1 MAQRARLFACTCR
14 EHDQAR
20 QKEYSG
26 RGLLATDV
34 RPSDNLGLSETLAAK
49 LAIDALADY
58 KSEHLPA
65 PVCPRHKGDLQNFPF
80 RVFGTL
86 DKLLFR
92 GLLRGEVYLC
102 WEDSL
107 GPDIHGVTSK
117 PGDYDTRI
125 AIRLNNQMIKS
136 YPHFTLP
143 ILVHHMAHAYFLVC
157 CGFREKAQD
166 SMKHDLGHDGLAFNT
181 LLYKISEVL
190 KPDDSSTFC
199 DELSL
204 LMFAPYMLTRHSL
217 TGRPI
222 LKGVTKQ
229 TQGRS
234 TCSLLEKPGVGRQA
248 CQENFETLRS
258 TQLSERVAN
267 EKANIQ

>member
-34 RPSDNLGLSETLAAK
+34 RPSDTLGLSETLAAK

-58 KSEHLPA
+58 KGEHLPA
-65 PVCPRHKGDLQNFPF
+65 PVCPRHKSDLENFAF

-107 GPDIHGVTSK
+107 EPDIHGVTSK

-125 AIRLNNQMIKS
+125 AIRLNNHMIKS

-143 ILVHHMAHAYFLVC
+143 VLVHHMAHAYFLVC
-157 CGFREKAQD
+157 CGFREKAHD
-166 SMKHDLGHDGLAFNT
+166 SQNHELWHGLAFNT
-181 LLYKISEVL
+181 LLYRISEVL
-190 KPDDSSTFC
+190 KPDDSSKFS

-204 LMFAPYMLTRHSL
+204 LMFAPYRLTRHFL

-222 LKGVTKQ
+222 SRRGVTKQ
-229 TQGRS
+229 TQGS
-234 TCSLLEKPGVGRQA
+234 NTCSLLDKPSVCRQS
-248 CQENFETLRS
+248 CQEHFETLKRMQVS
-258 TQLSERVAN
+258 QLVAN